1 MSMIGY
7 VRRISAAEALALERK
22 PATIKRLLRGGYD
35 MQAMIR
41 EQLRGKTSPKRG
53 AMEDAYAR
61 AKQISDELKRSDRG
75 IGPTTF
81 EEIQK
86 MLQPLREAG
95 AFGEDP
101 DVLELD
107 KSWHTLHYLLT
118 GSGEPSDSV
127 LSWAILGGKEIG
139 PDLGYGPARLL
150 TASEVQTIASALS
163 QVSPTSLSQRFDLER
178 MIASKIYACRDH
190 GELGLALEYFERL
203 KPFYAESAARGSAI
217 LLYLR

>member
-1 MSMIGY
+1 
-7 VRRISAAEALALERK
+7 
-22 PATIKRLLRGGYD
+22 
-35 MQAMIR
+35 
-41 EQLRGKTSPKRG
+41 
-53 AMEDAYAR
+53 MEDAYAR

-75 IGPTTF
+75 PGPATL

-86 MLQPLREAG
+86 MMQPLREAG
-95 AFGEDP
+95 AFGEHP

-118 GSGEPSDSV
+118 GSAEPSDSA
-127 LSWAILGGKEIG
+127 LGWAILGGKEIG

-150 TASEVQTIASALS
+150 TAAEVQEIASALA
-163 QVSPTSLSQRFDLER
+163 QVSSEDLTQRFDLDK
-178 MIASKIYACRDH
+178 MIASEIYACRDE
-190 GELGLALEYFERL
+190 GELDLALECFGRL